1 MIARLFLVIN
11 MLVTENMKTVILD
24 FDGTLADTRSLIVKT
39 MQQTIRQLGLASRTD
54 DECAAMI
61 GLPLRKTFTELIP
74 MTEEMGTRCA
84 DTYTMLFLQN
94 NVPGAVPLFPHV
106 KETISELHRRGY
118 VLAIASSRGRDTL
131 IDFLEEMDL
140 QPYISM
146 VVAAT
151 DVENAKPAPDMVLRI
166 LETTGAAAADA
177 IVVGDTSY
185 DIDMGIS
192 AGVRTCG
199 VTYGNGSRAELASAD
214 VLITDFGELLDV
226 LG

>member
-1 MIARLFLVIN
+1 
-11 MLVTENMKTVILD
+11 MKTVILD
-24 FDGTLADTRSLIVKT
+24 FDGTLADTRHLIVRT
-39 MQQTIRQLGLASRTD
+39 MQQTIRQLGLPARTD
-54 DECAAMI
+54 AQCAAMI
-61 GLPLRKTFTELIP
+61 GLPLRNTFAELIP
-74 MTEEMGTRCA
+74 MPEEMGTRCV
-84 DTYTMLFLQN
+84 DTYTRLFLQN

-106 KETISELHRRGY
+106 KETICELHRRGY

-131 IDFLEEMDL
+131 TGFLEEMDL

-166 LETTGAAAADA
+166 LEATGTDAADA

-185 DIDMGIS
+185 DVDMGAG

-214 VLITDFGELLDV
+214 VLIGDFGELLDM
-226 LG
+226 LP